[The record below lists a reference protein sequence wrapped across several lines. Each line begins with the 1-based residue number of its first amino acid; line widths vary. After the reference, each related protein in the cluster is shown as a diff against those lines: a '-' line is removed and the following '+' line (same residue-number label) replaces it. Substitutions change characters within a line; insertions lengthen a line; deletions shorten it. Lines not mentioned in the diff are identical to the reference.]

1 MRVPKPENGFWN
13 FGEFEKDFPGAKNP
27 WEGASDMAPF
37 DTEFY
42 LLINLA
48 VGGANDYWSDE
59 FWYENRKPWRTTSPQ
74 VSGSLVKAP
83 ANQIAL

>member
-1 MRVPKPENGFWN
+1 MRVPKPENGFWD

-27 WEGASDMAPF
+27 WEGASEMAPF

-48 VGGANDYWSDE
+48 VGGANEYWSDE

-74 VSGSLVKAP
+74 VLST
-83 ANQIAL
+83 NQSAF